1 MEILMSNMHRLI
13 IAGAVLALAGCSAV
27 PPHEETPEQLPAA
40 AETAEPLEGPLPE
53 VELTPELLYQLLLAE
68 FSGQAGAL
76 NLSASLYLKMA
87 QETADPRLA
96 QRATRIAIY
105 ARDLEVALPA
115 SRLWVELSPQN
126 VEARQTAAA
135 LLISSGRSDEAL
147 PHLENL
153 LHAAPGGESQGYM
166 LIANLLSR
174 AQDKEQA
181 IALMEQL
188 AAGQSDNPDAL
199 YATAHLAYQL
209 DMHEKAGQLLET
221 LLARHP
227 DHTQAL
233 LLQARVLH
241 GMGKGEA
248 ALQSL
253 QRALQQNPD
262 NDQLR
267 MTYARMLVEASRL
280 AEARQEFRLLN
291 RHLPDDRDVLYALG
305 LLALEADDTTEAKG
319 YFSKLINDGEH
330 EAEARF
336 ALGQIAES
344 RKQSGEAI
352 KWYQSVPHG
361 ERYME
366 AQLQAARLI
375 AQIQGLEEARRYLQE
390 LPLDSAEDQIQR
402 YLAEA
407 ELLSTHER
415 YEEAMAIYDEALVLF
430 IDNRRLLYAR
440 ALTAEKVDRLDI
452 LEQDLRRILSMDP
465 DNAQSLNALGYT
477 LTDRTNRHQE
487 ALGYIERAYQLSP
500 DDPAILDS
508 MGWVHYR
515 LGRLEEAI
523 KFLQQ
528 AAEAAND
535 GEIAAHLGEVLWV
548 SGRKE
553 EAMKVWNEALKSAP
567 DHKVLQQTIERF
579 NP

>member
-1 MEILMSNMHRLI
+1 MHRLI
-13 IAGAVLALAGCSAV
+13 IAGALLALAGCSTM
-27 PPHEETPEQLPAA
+27 PQQGETQEEMPAA
-40 AETAEPLEGPLPE
+40 AEPAETSEGPLPE

-126 VEARQTAAA
+126 LEAQQTAAA
-135 LLISSGRSDEAL
+135 LLISSGQSDEAL
-147 PHLENL
+147 PHLESL
-153 LHAAPGGESQGYM
+153 LHAAPGGENQGYM

-174 AQDKEQA
+174 AQDKDQA
-181 IALMEQL
+181 LALMEQL
-188 AAGQSDNPDAL
+188 AGMQPDNADAL
-199 YATAHLAYQL
+199 YGTAHLAYQL
-209 DMHEKAGQLLET
+209 DLHEKAEQILET

-227 DHTQAL
+227 DNTQAL

-241 GMGKGEA
+241 GLGKGEA
-248 ALQSL
+248 ALKSL
-253 QRALQQNPD
+253 RRALQQSPD

-267 MTYARMLVEASRL
+267 MTYARMLVETTRL
-280 AEARQEFRLLN
+280 AEARQEFRILN
-291 RHLPDDRDVLYALG
+291 RRQPDDTDVIYALG
-305 LLALEADDTTEAKG
+305 LLALEAGDTDEAKE
-319 YFSKLINDGEH
+319 FFNKLLNDSER

-336 ALGQIAES
+336 ALGQIAEA
-344 RKQSGEAI
+344 RKQPDEAI
-352 KWYQSVPHG
+352 QWYQSVPRG
-361 ERYME
+361 ERYLE
-366 AQLQAARLI
+366 AQLQAAHLI
-375 AQIQGLEEARRYLQE
+375 SQVQGLEEARRYLQE

-407 ELLSTHER
+407 ELLSAHER
-415 YEEAMAIYDEALVLF
+415 YDEAMEIYDEALVLF

-440 ALTAEKVDRLDI
+440 ALTAEKIDRLDI
-452 LEQDLRRILSMDP
+452 LEQDLRRILSRDP

-477 LTDRTNRHQE
+477 LADRTNRHQE
-487 ALGYIERAYQLSP
+487 ALGYIERAYQLRP

-528 AAEAAND
+528 AAEAADD

-553 EAMKVWNEALKSAP
+553 EARKVWNEALKLAP

-579 NP
+579 DP